1 MKKYNIFME
10 KFWMIIAIVSF
21 VYGVYSV
28 GKFGLLEAGLY
39 LLMPLIAGTLFYLRY
54 YTRKRMEKENDQDS

>member
-1 MKKYNIFME
+1 
-10 KFWMIIAIVSF
+10 MIIAIVSF

-28 GKFGLLEAGLY
+28 GKFGLVEAGLY
-39 LLMPLIAGTLFYLRY
+39 LLMPLIAGALFYLRY